1 MYVVDNLL
9 TDSEYLMICKI
20 INIEIEAVLQR
31 IKVFKSQY
39 GSIAYYTEG
48 YKHLALKYL
57 ILSHLK
63 NKIELKA
70 IYKEGGYI

>member
-9 TDSEYLMICKI
+9 TDSEFLMIVKI
-20 INIEIEAVLQR
+20 IDVEIESTLQR
-31 IKVFKSQY
+31 INVFKKNY
-39 GSIAYYTEG
+39 GVIATYTEG

-57 ILSHLK
+57 ILSNLK